1 MKKNLIKQVDQLER
15 MSGLKEIAIF
25 VFNKEYSVDTRYT
38 FEIIDNKEIFY
49 DRGIEIS
56 RDELNSRAEAVQIID
71 VQFV

>member
-1 MKKNLIKQVDQLER
+1 MKKQLIKQVSQLEK
-15 MSGLKEIAIF
+15 MSGLREIAIF